1 MAGLDA
7 SFRVLTDPRFM
18 DTLTYTRFTQAV
30 GDDGI
35 AVNSGT
41 TTPFY
46 GHVVSVDSGTFDA
59 SSTQH
64 ISRFAEG
71 SQILG
76 AITITT
82 RTVLIAG
89 QSGYDG
95 DQVTWQGRNYYVVD
109 VRNFSNYGTGFI
121 SADCVLMPLGG

>member
-1 MAGLDA
+1 MAQLDA

-18 DTLTYTRFTQAV
+18 DTLSYTRFTQTV
-30 GDDGI
+30 GDDGL

-41 TTPFY
+41 TYPLY
-46 GHVVSVDSGTFDA
+46 GHVVSIDSNKFGADT
-59 SSTQH
+59 TQL

-76 AITITT
+76 GITITT

-89 QSGYDG
+89 ETGYDG
-95 DQVTWQGRNYYVVD
+95 DQVTWQGKTYYVIN

-121 SADCVLMPLGG
+121 SADCILMPLGG